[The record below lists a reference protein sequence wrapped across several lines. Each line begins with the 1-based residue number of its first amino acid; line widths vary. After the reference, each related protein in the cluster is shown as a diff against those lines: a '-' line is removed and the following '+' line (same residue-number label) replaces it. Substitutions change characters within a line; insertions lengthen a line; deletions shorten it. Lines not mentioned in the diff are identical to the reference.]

1 MFLKYL
7 VHIENG
13 FVRKVWCHLNHRHC
27 VWFSMVFYPLV
38 FLRIIGYSTLPFFV
52 FKLCRLN
59 YHYDF
64 IFKKVL
70 YVLSLLHIVSKH
82 TSTGKER
89 ECGSTNSSLFICL
102 VIVRKSWS
110 MNQGYRVSDRNHP
123 LRLFN
128 TSAISFH
135 SFILL
140 LLLEMASS
148 NGLFH
153 CLIILQH
160 DKFKWF
166 RAHCA
171 N

>member
-1 MFLKYL
+1 MGLYARFDAIWIIDTVYDFQWYF
-7 VHIENG
+7 I
-13 FVRKVWCHLNHRHC
+13 R
-27 VWFSMVFYPLV
+27 WFSYELLGIPHC
-38 FLRIIGYSTLPFFV
+38 PFV

-102 VIVRKSWS
+102 VIVRKSWA
-110 MNQGYRVSDRNHP
+110 MNQGYRISDRNNS
-123 LRLFN
+123 LRIFN